1 MSERTDILKLANRM
15 YFYNTESN
23 DDEIVI
29 DWYEHRRTYMKSF
42 VNHKDN
48 IQSSWAVLSLDFV
61 QLVFK

>member
-29 DWYEHRRTYMKSF
+29 D
-42 VNHKDN
+42 
-48 IQSSWAVLSLDFV
+48 
-61 QLVFK
+61 